1 MGQAK
6 KRGTFEQRRTEAFI
20 REAERQERE
29 RINLAERKE
38 RQRLHD
44 LAHPKQAEARRKR
57 SLHTAMLMSVI
68 LGASASIVG
77 TAPATAKDQTNG

>member
-1 MGQAK
+1 MMGQAK

-29 RINLAERKE
+29 RIELAARKE

-44 LAHPKQAEARRKR
+44 LAHPKQAAARKKR
-57 SLHTAMLMSVI
+57 NLHTAML
-68 LGASASIVG
+68 L
-77 TAPATAKDQTNG
+77 ATIMGMP

>member
-20 REAERQERE
+20 RKAEQQEQERIE
-29 RINLAERKE
+29 LAKRKE

-44 LAHPKQAEARRKR
+44 LANPKQAAARHAR
-57 SLHTAMLMSVI
+57 SRHTSMMLATV
-68 LGASASIVG
+68 LGVSTVG
-77 TAPATAKDQTNG
+77 LSLAAPATTKG

>member
-6 KRGTFEQRRTEAFI
+6 KRGSFEQRQARAI
-20 REAERQERE
+20 ERE
-29 RINLAERKE
+29 AERKE
-38 RQRLHD
+38 RERIELAVRKERQRVHD
-44 LAHPKQAEARRKR
+44 LAHPQQAAARRKR

-77 TAPATAKDQTNG
+77 AAPVTSKGPTNG